1 VKIVSVKAGLPA
13 PELKVSEWVQGGP
26 ITLKDYQGK
35 VIVVEVFQVN
45 CPGCFIYGIP
55 EAIDTFQKYKNN
67 DVVVLGLATAFE
79 DFDKN
84 TLENLKLLLKENK
97 VIGETLTTLT
107 YQNKLLNEGKLS
119 YSIPFPVGMD
129 MLVKEKLPI
138 EEKRIMEFVNANV
151 PDFDLYHQ
159 KDKEQIISRVKSYL
173 ETKPYSPLT
182 FEEYSLR
189 GTPSTMFID
198 KKGILRETTFGSTGL
213 MATTVEK
220 LLSE

>member
-1 VKIVSVKAGLPA
+1 VTVKAGSPA

-26 ITLKDYQGK
+26 ISLKDYQGK
-35 VIVVEVFQVN
+35 VVVVEVFQVN

-55 EAIDTFQKYKNN
+55 EAIDTYQKYKNN

-84 TLENLKLLLKENK
+84 TLENLKLLLQESK
-97 VIGETLTTLT
+97 VIGETLTTLS

-119 YSIPFPVGMD
+119 YNIPFPVGMD
-129 MLVKEKLPI
+129 MLLKERLPI
-138 EEKRIMEFVNANV
+138 EGKRIMEFVNANV
-151 PDFDLYHQ
+151 LDFELYHQ
-159 KDKEQIISRVKSYL
+159 KDKDQIISRVKSYL
-173 ETKPYSPLT
+173 ETKPYSAVT
-182 FEEYSLR
+182 FEEYSLK
-189 GTPSTMFID
+189 GTPSTIFID
-198 KKGILRETTFGSTGL
+198 KKGIFRESAFGLPGL

>member
-1 VKIVSVKAGLPA
+1 MTVIAGSPA

-26 ITLKDYQGK
+26 ISLKDYQGK

-55 EAIDTFQKYKNN
+55 EAIDTYQKYKNN
-67 DVVVLGLATAFE
+67 GVEVLGLATAFE

-84 TLENLKLLLKENK
+84 TLENLKLLLQESK
-97 VIGETLTTLT
+97 VIGETLTTLS

-119 YSIPFPVGMD
+119 YNIPFPVGMD
-129 MLVKEKLPI
+129 MLLKESLPV
-138 EEKRIMEFVNANV
+138 EGKRIMEFVNANV
-151 PDFDLYHQ
+151 LDFDLYHQ
-159 KDKEQIISRVKSYL
+159 KDKDQIISRVKSYL
-173 ETKPYSPLT
+173 ETKPYSPMT
-182 FEEYSLR
+182 FEEYSLK
-189 GTPSTMFID
+189 GTPSTIFID
-198 KKGILRETTFGSTGL
+198 KKGILRETAFGSTGL

>member
-1 VKIVSVKAGLPA
+1 MTDKTGSAA
-13 PELKVSEWVQGGP
+13 PDLQVSEWVQGGP
-26 ITLKDYQGK
+26 INLKDYQGK
-35 VIVVEVFQVN
+35 VVVVEVFQVN

-55 EAIDTFQKYKNN
+55 EAIDNYNKYKNEG
-67 DVVVLGLATAFE
+67 VIILGLATAFE

-84 TLENLKLLLKENK
+84 TIENLRLLLNEKK

-107 YQNKLLNEGKLS
+107 YQSKLLEEGMLT

-129 MLVKEKLPI
+129 KLLKEKLPI
-138 EEKRIMEFVNANV
+138 DEKKIMEVVNANI

-189 GTPSTMFID
+189 GTPSTIFID

-213 MATTVEK
+213 MSATIEK

>member
-1 VKIVSVKAGLPA
+1 MTVKAGSPA

-26 ITLKDYQGK
+26 ISLKDYQGK

-55 EAIDTFQKYKNN
+55 EAIDTYQKYKNN
-67 DVVVLGLATAFE
+67 GVVVLGLATAFE

-84 TLENLKLLLKENK
+84 TLENLKLLLQESK
-97 VIGETLTTLT
+97 VIGETLTTLS

-119 YSIPFPVGMD
+119 YNIPFPVGMD
-129 MLVKEKLPI
+129 MLLKERLPI
-138 EEKRIMEFVNANV
+138 EGKRIMEFVNANV
-151 PDFDLYHQ
+151 LDFELYHQ
-159 KDKEQIISRVKSYL
+159 KDKDQIISRVKSYL
-173 ETKPYSPLT
+173 ETKPYSPVT
-182 FEEYSLR
+182 FEEYSLK
-189 GTPSTMFID
+189 GTPSTIFID
-198 KKGILRETTFGSTGL
+198 KKGILRESAFGSTGL

>member
-1 VKIVSVKAGLPA
+1 MTVKAGSPA

-26 ITLKDYQGK
+26 ISLKDYQGK
-35 VIVVEVFQVN
+35 VVVVEVFQVN

-55 EAIDTFQKYKNN
+55 EAIDTYQKYKNN

-84 TLENLKLLLKENK
+84 TLENLKLLLQESK
-97 VIGETLTTLT
+97 VIGETLTTLS

-119 YSIPFPVGMD
+119 YNIPFPVGMD
-129 MLVKEKLPI
+129 MLLKERVPI
-138 EEKRIMEFVNANV
+138 EGKRIMEFVNANV
-151 PDFDLYHQ
+151 LDFELYHQ
-159 KDKEQIISRVKSYL
+159 KDKDQIISRVKSYL
-173 ETKPYSPLT
+173 ETKPYSPVT
-182 FEEYSLR
+182 FEEYSLK
-189 GTPSTMFID
+189 GTPSTIFID
-198 KKGILRETTFGSTGL
+198 KKGILRESAFGSTGL

>member
-1 VKIVSVKAGLPA
+1 MNNVTVKIGSPA
-13 PELKVSEWVQGGP
+13 PDLKISEWIQGSHASF
-26 ITLKDYQGK
+26 KDYLGK

-55 EAIDTFQKYKNN
+55 EAIDTYNKYNN
-67 DVVVLGLATAFE
+67 TKVIVLGLATAFE

-84 TLENLKLLLKENK
+84 TVENLKLLLNENK

-107 YQNKLLNEGKLS
+107 YQTKLLNDGKLS
-119 YSIPFPVGMD
+119 YTIPFPVGMD

-138 EEKRIMEFVNANV
+138 EQNRIMEFINTNV
-151 PDFDLYHQ
+151 LDFDLYHQ
-159 KDKEQIISRVKSYL
+159 KDKDQIITRVKSYL
-173 ETKPYSPLT
+173 ENKPYSPLT
-182 FEEYSLR
+182 FEEYSLK
-189 GTPSTMFID
+189 GTPSTIFID

-213 MATTVEK
+213 MATTIER

>member
-1 VKIVSVKAGLPA
+1 MKFVTVKLGLPA

-26 ITLKDYQGK
+26 ISLKDYQGK
-35 VIVVEVFQVN
+35 VVVVEVFQVN

-107 YQNKLLNEGKLS
+107 YQSKLLNEGKLS

-189 GTPSTMFID
+189 GTPSSMFID

-213 MATTVEK
+213 MASTVEK

>member
-1 VKIVSVKAGLPA
+1 VTVKDGSPA

-26 ITLKDYQGK
+26 ISLKDYQGK

-55 EAIDTFQKYKNN
+55 EAIDTYQKYKNN
-67 DVVVLGLATAFE
+67 GVEVLGLATAFE

-84 TLENLKLLLKENK
+84 TLENLKLLLQESK
-97 VIGETLTTLT
+97 VIGETLTTLS

-119 YSIPFPVGMD
+119 YNIPFPVGMD
-129 MLVKEKLPI
+129 MLLKESLPI
-138 EEKRIMEFVNANV
+138 EGKRIMEFVNANV
-151 PDFDLYHQ
+151 LDFDLYHQ
-159 KDKEQIISRVKSYL
+159 KDKDQIISRVKSYL
-173 ETKPYSPLT
+173 ETKPYSPVT
-182 FEEYSLR
+182 FEEYSLK
-189 GTPSTMFID
+189 GTPSTIFID
-198 KKGILRETTFGSTGL
+198 KEGILRETAFGSTGL

>member
-1 VKIVSVKAGLPA
+1 VTVKAGSPA

-26 ITLKDYQGK
+26 ISLKDYQGK

-55 EAIDTFQKYKNN
+55 EAIDTYQKYKNN
-67 DVVVLGLATAFE
+67 GVEVLGLATAFE

-84 TLENLKLLLKENK
+84 TLENLKLLLQESK
-97 VIGETLTTLT
+97 VIGETLTTLS

-119 YSIPFPVGMD
+119 YNIPFPVGMD
-129 MLVKEKLPI
+129 MLLKESLPI
-138 EEKRIMEFVNANV
+138 EGKRIMEFVNANV
-151 PDFDLYHQ
+151 LDFDLYHQ
-159 KDKEQIISRVKSYL
+159 KDKDQIISRVKSYL
-173 ETKPYSPLT
+173 ETKPYSPVT
-182 FEEYSLR
+182 FEEYSLK
-189 GTPSTMFID
+189 GTPSTIFID
-198 KKGILRETTFGSTGL
+198 KEGILRETAFGSTGL

>member
-1 VKIVSVKAGLPA
+1 MSVKAGLPA

-107 YQNKLLNEGKLS
+107 YQNKLLNEGKLA

-159 KDKEQIISRVKSYL
+159 KDKEQIISRVKSYI

-189 GTPSTMFID
+189 GTPSSMFID